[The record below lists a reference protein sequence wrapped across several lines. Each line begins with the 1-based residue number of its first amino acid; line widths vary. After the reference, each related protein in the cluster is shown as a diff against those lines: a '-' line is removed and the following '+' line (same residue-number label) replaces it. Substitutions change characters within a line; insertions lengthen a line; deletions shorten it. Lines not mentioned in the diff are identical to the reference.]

1 MDVQFGLKRRVQVE
15 VDLSALV
22 RNYGKIAEH
31 VKPMSVLCVLKANA
45 YGLGVEA
52 YAKALARTDCAGFGV
67 AEPFEALQL
76 AGKFGKRVQLLS
88 SVLPDEIEAMVAAD
102 VVLPITDLSEAKLI
116 SAAAVRLGKV
126 AKVHFKIDTGM
137 GRLGILAMDA
147 PSVIRGVEALPN
159 LDCEGIFSH
168 CPMAYEP
175 RDPFTH
181 RQIEAFKSIVS
192 TARREGYD
200 FSFVHIAAS
209 DAINNFPEAAQPP
222 FTMVRTGIN
231 LHGSFDPY
239 GRKALQVEPVLTLR
253 TRVAQVRELPT
264 GTTLGY
270 GRTWCL
276 REPTKVATISAGYAD
291 GLPLALSNRGHV
303 IIGGRYCPVIGRISM
318 DYTTVD
324 VSGVPDVR
332 PGDDVICLGRAGGC
346 SITPDDWAT
355 LKGTHAYDIICSL
368 GSRVERIV
376 KD

>member
-22 RNYGKIAEH
+22 RNYGKIAAH

-147 PSVIRGVEALPN
+147 PSVIREVEALPN

-332 PGDDVICLGRAGGC
+332 PGDDVICLGRAGDC